1 MASGMPSAT
10 GETHVENESQS
21 THVYRKSKSAFAVGN
36 RASCCGGPMRRTGS
50 GGIGFVVTTGT
61 LVVIAVVVLGLA
73 ALVAWML
80 LRS

>member
-1 MASGMPSAT
+1 
-10 GETHVENESQS
+10 
-21 THVYRKSKSAFAVGN
+21 
-36 RASCCGGPMRRTGS
+36 MRGTGS

-80 LRS
+80 LRR